1 MTAKKLQSKSSA
13 MVRIPNAIVPE
24 VKAIVE
30 QWRGGQSVEVERPLA
45 EAIALCSTGECLGLP
60 KIYQEAWTDGFGHDS
75 PEFLAWALA
84 GFLLREGRV
93 PEDHDALFPWKVIRG
108 ELVFYEMARSAEDAI
123 ALAGGGVASKGW

>member
-1 MTAKKLQSKSSA
+1 

-30 QWRGGQSVEVERPLA
+30 QWRGGQSVEVERLLS

-60 KIYQEAWTDGFGHDS
+60 QIYQEAWTDGFGHNS

-84 GFLLREGRV
+84 SFLLREGRV
-93 PEDHDALFPWKVIRG
+93 PEDHDGLFPWEVRRG
-108 ELVFYEMARSAEDAI
+108 ELVCYEMARSAEDAI